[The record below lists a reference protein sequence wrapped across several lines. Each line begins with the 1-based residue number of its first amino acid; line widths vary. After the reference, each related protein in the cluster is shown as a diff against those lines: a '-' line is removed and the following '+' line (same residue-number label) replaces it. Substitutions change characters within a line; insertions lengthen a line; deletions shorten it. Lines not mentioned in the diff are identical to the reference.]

1 MAIQVK
7 VINNKFELA
16 LRKFKRKV
24 KDSGIL
30 HELQQRQFYVKPSAV
45 NTSKKPLNLPLLYG
59 FQFIT
64 FIYSPLNFFII

>member
-30 HELQQRQFYVKPSAV
+30 HELQQRQFYEKPSAIKRDK
-45 NTSKKPLNLPLLYG
+45 NAKARLRAQIRSKKAEL
-59 FQFIT
+59 
-64 FIYSPLNFFII
+64 

>member
-1 MAIQVK
+1 MAIYVK

-30 HELQQRQFYVKPSAV
+30 HELQQRQFYVKPSAIKRDK
-45 NTSKKPLNLPLLYG
+45 NAKARLRAQIRSKKAEL
-59 FQFIT
+59 
-64 FIYSPLNFFII
+64 